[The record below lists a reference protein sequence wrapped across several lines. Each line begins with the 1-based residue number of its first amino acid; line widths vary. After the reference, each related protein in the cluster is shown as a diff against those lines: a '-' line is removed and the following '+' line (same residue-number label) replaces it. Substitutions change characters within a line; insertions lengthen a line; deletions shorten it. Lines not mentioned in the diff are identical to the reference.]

1 MLSSNTLPMHRKLA
15 GYSNIFAT
23 SFSFD
28 IHDMAY
34 SFRNAEASEQD
45 QIWKILQQGILRRKN
60 DGSNQWQ
67 DGYPNPDVVKAD
79 IEKGQGFVLLDED
92 TIVGYTAILIND
104 EPAYHEIKGKWLTN
118 GDFIVYHR
126 VAISEDYVGRGL
138 SKKILEAID
147 QFALANNIDS
157 VRADTNHDN
166 AAMLRIFEKTG
177 YVYCGEVFF
186 RGSPRKAFEKVLS
199 KNAAS

>member
-1 MLSSNTLPMHRKLA
+1 LE
-15 GYSNIFAT
+15 GYSNIFAPG
-23 SFSFD
+23 FSFD
-28 IHDMAY
+28 IYNMEY
-34 SFRNAEASEQD
+34 SFRKADASEQD
-45 QIWKILQQGILRRKN
+45 KIWEILQQGILRRKN

-67 DGYPNPDVVKAD
+67 DGYPNLDVVKQD
-79 IEKGQGFVLLDED
+79 IEKGQGFVLSEGN

-104 EPAYHEIKGKWLTN
+104 EPAYHDIQGKWLTD

-147 QFALANNIDS
+147 EFALSNNISS

-166 AAMLRIFEKTG
+166 AAMLRMFEKTG

-186 RGSPRKAFEKVLS
+186 RGSPRKAFEKVLR
-199 KNAAS
+199 